1 MRSPSSTRTRAAS
14 PLHRA
19 FLLREKPASAPQT
32 PCPGPLRGQ
41 AAARARLTPVC
52 RACNR
57 GEDSTVGQVAR
68 KAAVATLVVV
78 GIIALVLAL
87 WKLRVLVSLFFLG
100 LVIAAAMRPGI
111 EWLQAR
117 RVPRSV
123 GLAVHYLVLAGVV
136 ALFLWLVVPRAV
148 DQVGQALG
156 GVPTSRNALDKAT
169 RNSTGIKHTI
179 LRALQKRLKKL
190 PAASSLVHA
199 SVSVTKTAF
208 EVLIAIFFTFAVA
221 AYWIFER
228 DRARRVVLSLV
239 ARERRKTIRDTWD
252 LIDAKLGAFV
262 RGQLVLIAFV
272 GTVLSLAFWAIG
284 VPFWLL
290 LGIFAGVV
298 EIIPIVGPLTA
309 GGVAIGV
316 GLTDSWQIALA
327 AGLAVLVVRL
337 VEDYI
342 VVPKVLGHAVGLS
355 PLVVL
360 VSVTAIGLLLGGI
373 YVLLAV
379 PIAAVLVTLV
389 DVIVRD
395 KDPAEEEVPT
405 LLFPAKDAEA

>member
-1 MRSPSSTRTRAAS
+1 MGVT
-14 PLHRA
+14 
-19 FLLREKPASAPQT
+19 
-32 PCPGPLRGQ
+32 
-41 AAARARLTPVC
+41 
-52 RACNR
+52 
-57 GEDSTVGQVAR
+57 AR

-78 GIIALVLAL
+78 GIVALALAL

-117 RVPRSV
+117 RVPRSA
-123 GLAVHYLVLAGVV
+123 GLAIHYLALAGVI

-148 DQVGQALG
+148 NQLGDALG
-156 GVPTSRNALDKAT
+156 TVPTSTSELNKAT
-169 RNSTGIKHTI
+169 KHSTGIKHTI
-179 LRALQKRLKKL
+179 LSALQKRLKKL
-190 PAASSLVHA
+190 PTAGSVLHA
-199 SVSVTKTAF
+199 SVGVTKAAF
-208 EVLIAIFFTFAVA
+208 EVLIGIFFTFAVA

-228 DRARRVVLSLV
+228 DRARRLLLSVV
-239 ARERRKTIRDTWD
+239 AHDQRKTVRDTWD

-262 RGQLVLIAFV
+262 RGQLLLIVFV

-298 EIIPIVGPLTA
+298 EIVPIVGPLAA
-309 GGVAIGV
+309 GALAIGV
-316 GLTDSWQIALA
+316 GLTVSWPVALG
-327 AGLAVLVVRL
+327 AGLSVLGVRL
-337 VEDYI
+337 LEDYI

-360 VSVTAIGLLLGGI
+360 VSVTAIGLLLGGV